1 MINTSIPTNANA
13 LLADASPKAQ
23 TSYILEAMDFIIKD
37 GYQNPSNIQQ
47 FIRQVLGNI
56 ANEDVAKVEQIVN
69 GWLVDDNQPYKRTL
83 LLYRVAEYAG
93 TAMGSATLA
102 KQLGEDFSF
111 LSSLNKIS
119 PRTEHTQMADFLVKF
134 GCEIM
139 ASLSLQGLPT
149 DMQGI
154 GNQINHFKNETAV
167 RMATLIAIDGLLPL
181 GPNFVQKIS
190 DTLQNGGQSNL
201 MNQINL
207 GGVQQFFGSNQSVQ
221 QIWQRLVE
229 IFQSSQQTITQFLAQ
244 KGINQANVSQQ
255 LGNVVNFSAD
265 KVDYV
270 SAYLDMTTNYIY
282 HSGSLTVLRKMI
294 ENAYIVVQS
303 QPKQPNIAVAH
314 ASIGVARG

>member
-1 MINTSIPTNANA
+1 MLPNIPTTANA
-13 LLADASPKAQ
+13 LLTDATPKAQ
-23 TSYILEAMDFIIKD
+23 TVFILEAMDFIIKD
-37 GYQNPSNIQQ
+37 GYINPSNIQQ
-47 FIRQVLGNI
+47 YIRHVLGQI
-56 ANEDVAKVEQIVN
+56 SNEDVAKVEQIIN
-69 GWLVDDNQPYKRTL
+69 GWLADDNQPYRRTL
-83 LLYRVAEYAG
+83 TFYRIAEHAG

-111 LSSLNKIS
+111 LSSLNNIS
-119 PRTEHTQMADFLVKF
+119 PRTEHTQMADFLIKF

-149 DMQGI
+149 DVQSI
-154 GNQINHFKNETAV
+154 GNQVSHFKNETAV

-190 DTLQNGGQSNL
+190 DTLQNGGQNSL
-201 MNQINL
+201 FSQISVDKIQPLL
-207 GGVQQFFGSNQSVQ
+207 GNNQSVQ
-221 QIWQRLVE
+221 QIWQKSVD
-229 IFQSSQQTITQFLAQ
+229 IFNQSQQSITQFLAQ
-244 KGINQANVSQQ
+244 KGITQASVSQQ
-255 LGNVVNFSAD
+255 LNSVINFSAD

-270 SAYLDMTTNYIY
+270 SAYMDMTTNYIY

-314 ASIGVARG
+314 ASVGVARG